1 MESMETTRNACART
15 GGEALERV
23 RMKRRGHWRLQHY
36 GPDRSLVKR
45 MRIKPYYITVWRP
58 VSANYELPLG

>member
-1 MESMETTRNACART
+1 MKGMETTHRT
-15 GGEALERV
+15 SAHAGDEALERV

-58 VSANYELPLG
+58 RSTNYELPLG